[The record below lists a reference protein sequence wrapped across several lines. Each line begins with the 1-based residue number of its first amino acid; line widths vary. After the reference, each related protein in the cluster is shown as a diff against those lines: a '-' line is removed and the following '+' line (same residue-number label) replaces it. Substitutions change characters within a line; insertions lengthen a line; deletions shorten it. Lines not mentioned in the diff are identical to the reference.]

1 MAGYRVLA
9 VCISYESLG
18 NFLEFVAICCIMN
31 MQEEGIVDCSCSE
44 STNTPL
50 CYTTAL
56 PLGMIQRRTSMN
68 IIGQSLKRVDAYDKV
83 TGKAKYTQDLLSEH
97 ALVAKVLH
105 STIANGWVRD
115 FDLSEAWKVEGV
127 VDIVTCFEVP
137 DIQFP
142 TAGHPWSTD
151 PKHQDIADRKL
162 LNARVRC
169 YADDIAAVIAENEI
183 AAEEALKKIKV
194 VYEEYEPIL
203 SMQDAMKEGA
213 VPIHEERPNNIVV
226 KSGYEIGSFEEAIK
240 EEGLIKVVGD
250 YDTPIVSHCHIESAN
265 SFAYMESDKI
275 VVVSST
281 QIPHI
286 VRRVCSQALGVGFG
300 KIRIIKPYIG
310 GGFGNKQDALTE
322 PLNAFLTT
330 RVGGRPVKLA
340 YTREET
346 FACTRT
352 RHAMEFHIESYLRKD
367 GTFVGR
373 SIKAYSNQGGYASH
387 AHALVANAVN
397 GFRMMYPVG
406 AIKAEAYTVYTNMP
420 TAGAMRAYGIPQIG
434 FALEAHIDDI
444 VKQTGLDSIQIRKQ
458 NMMKLGYVDP
468 ITTITC
474 HSTGLEECID
484 RGDAYLSYTKKRKEY
499 ENQDGPIRKGVGMGI
514 FCYKTG
520 VYPISLETSACRMI
534 LNQDGSLQMQLGATE
549 IGQGA
554 DTVFSMMAAQTIG
567 VSADKVHVVSKQD
580 TDVTPYDTGAY
591 ASRQTYVSGMA
602 VKKTAE
608 SFKKKILD
616 FAGFMLKKDPWDLD
630 IKDNNIVHVNKDEVL
645 LTVADVAIES
655 CYSLTNSTHI
665 AAEESHHC
673 TDNTYSFGVCF
684 VEVEVDIPLCEVK
697 VLDIINIHDS
707 GKIINHQTA
716 RGQVHGGMSMGL
728 GYALYEHLKFDP
740 KTGRMLNDN
749 LLDYKLMTAIDT
761 PNLHADFV
769 ETEDPTGPY
778 GNKSLGEPPTIPI
791 APAIRNAVLNATG
804 VAINSIPLHPE
815 RLFNAFSEA
824 KLIK

>member
-1 MAGYRVLA
+1 
-9 VCISYESLG
+9 
-18 NFLEFVAICCIMN
+18 
-31 MQEEGIVDCSCSE
+31 
-44 STNTPL
+44 
-50 CYTTAL
+50 
-56 PLGMIQRRTSMN
+56 MN

-169 YADDIAAVIAENEI
+169 YADDIAAVIAETEI

>member
-1 MAGYRVLA
+1 
-9 VCISYESLG
+9 
-18 NFLEFVAICCIMN
+18 
-31 MQEEGIVDCSCSE
+31 
-44 STNTPL
+44 
-50 CYTTAL
+50 
-56 PLGMIQRRTSMN
+56 MN
-68 IIGQSLKRVDAYDKV
+68 IIGSSLNRVDAFDKV
-83 TGKAKYTQDLLSEH
+83 TGKAKYTPDLVPPH
-97 ALVAKVLH
+97 TLVAKVLH
-105 STIANGWVRD
+105 STIANGWVKE

-127 VDIVTCFEVP
+127 VEIVTCFDVP
-137 DIQFP
+137 SIQFP
-142 TAGHPWSTD
+142 TAGHPWSTE

-169 YADDIAAVIAENEI
+169 YSDDIAAVIAENEI
-183 AAEEALKKIKV
+183 AAEEAIRCIKV
-194 VYEEYEPIL
+194 TYEEYQPIL
-203 SMQDAMKEGA
+203 TIEDAMKEGA
-213 VPIHEERPNNIVV
+213 IAIHEEKPNNVVV
-226 KSGYEIGSFEEAIK
+226 KSAYEVGSFEEASK
-240 EEGLIKVVGD
+240 EEGLIKVEGD

-265 SFAYMESDKI
+265 SFAYMESGKI

-300 KIRIIKPYIG
+300 DIRIIKPYIG

-330 RVGGRPVKLA
+330 RVGGRPVRLA

-352 RHAMEFHIESYLRKD
+352 RHAMKFHLESYIRKD
-367 GTFVGR
+367 GTFAAR
-373 SIKAYSNQGGYASH
+373 KILAYSNQGAYASH

-406 AIKAEAYTVYTNMP
+406 AIKGEAYTVYTNLP

-444 VKQTGLDSIQIRKQ
+444 VAKTGFDPIELRKK

-468 ITTITC
+468 MTTITC
-474 HSTGLEECID
+474 HSTGLEECIEQ
-484 RGDAYLSYTKKRKEY
+484 GEQYLSYSKKRKEY
-499 ENQDGPIRKGVGMGI
+499 ANQTGPIRKGVGMAI

-520 VYPISLETSACRMI
+520 VYPISLETSACRMV

-554 DTVFSMMAAQTIG
+554 DTVFAMMAAQTIG
-567 VSADKVHVVSKQD
+567 LTVDKIHVVSKQD

-591 ASRQTYVSGMA
+591 ASRQSYVSGMA

-608 SFKKKILD
+608 SFRKKLLEY
-616 FAGFMLKKDPWDLD
+616 AGFMLKKDPWDLD
-630 IKDNNIVHVNKDEVL
+630 IKDNFIVHANKDEHL
-645 LTVADVAIES
+645 LSVAEVAIES

-665 AAEESHHC
+665 SAEESHHC
-673 TDNTYSFGVCF
+673 SDNTYSFGVCF
-684 VEVEVDIPLCEVK
+684 AEVEVDIPMCQIR
-697 VLDIINIHDS
+697 VLDIINVHDS
-707 GKIINHQTA
+707 GTILNQQTA

-728 GYALYEHLKFDP
+728 GYGLYEHLKFDP
-740 KTGRMLNDN
+740 KTGQMLNDN
-749 LLDYKLMTAIDT
+749 LLDYKLMTAMDT
-761 PNLHADFV
+761 PELHAQFV
-769 ETEDPTGPY
+769 ETNDPTGPY
-778 GNKSLGEPPTIPI
+778 GNKSLGEPPVIPV

-804 VAINSIPLHPE
+804 VAVNSIPLNPE
-815 RLFNAFSEA
+815 KLFYAFTDA
-824 KLIK
+824 RLIK